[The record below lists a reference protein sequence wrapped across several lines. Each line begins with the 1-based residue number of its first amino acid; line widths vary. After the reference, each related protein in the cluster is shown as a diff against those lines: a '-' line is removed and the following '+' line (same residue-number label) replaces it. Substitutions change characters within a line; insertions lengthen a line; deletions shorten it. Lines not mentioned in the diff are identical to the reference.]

1 MHLSLFLPI
10 KFLDVLVTKY
20 IYGIKD
26 TKVINEVFLIL
37 NFLDTQIIFCR
48 VLHIWLS
55 LLFYFI

>member
-1 MHLSLFLPI
+1 M

-37 NFLDTQIIFCR
+37 KFLIDKK
-48 VLHIWLS
+48 
-55 LLFYFI
+55 